1 MAARHKRDF
10 QLEKK
15 ADDSGPN
22 TTMENFGN
30 RSKRKRQTDNEDEI
44 SKVSKKIVCSFIR
57 FSPKFII
64 NFNIIKLVLLS
75 VC

>member
-15 ADDSGPN
+15 ADDSDPN
-22 TTMENFGN
+22 STMENFGN

-44 SKVSKKIVCSFIR
+44 SKVSKKIVYSFIR

-64 NFNIIKLVLLS
+64 IILILILLN
-75 VC
+75 